1 MRATVVKI
9 GRWRMA
15 TTLSSKSVSVFDV
28 RRRTEP
34 ERRRST
40 MRARMAKTTMIA
52 AASSSG

>member
-9 GRWRMA
+9 GRWRVA

-40 MRARMAKTTMIA
+40 MRARMAKTTMSA